1 MIGVYVVYVV
11 AVTLADG
18 ANSCLGHVTSS
29 ANYSSVLCFHLLI
42 WARVML
48 LCARVEGGANDQT
61 AMSTLQKTGCCWAYI
76 LKEIIALH
84 WTQILLSFVE
94 SCRFFPLFHCV

>member
-48 LCARVEGGANDQT
+48 LCARVEGGANDHSPENR
-61 AMSTLQKTGCCWAYI
+61 MLLGVHPERDHSSTLDTDLIVFC
-76 LKEIIALH
+76 
-84 WTQILLSFVE
+84 
-94 SCRFFPLFHCV
+94 